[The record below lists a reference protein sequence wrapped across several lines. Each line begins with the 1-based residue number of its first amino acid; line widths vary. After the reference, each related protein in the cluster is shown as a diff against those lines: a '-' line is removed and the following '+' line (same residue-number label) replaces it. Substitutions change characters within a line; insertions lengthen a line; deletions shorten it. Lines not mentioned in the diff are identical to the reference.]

1 VEPARRFL
9 SPRGGEVS
17 AEERCLSGL
26 ALEGR
31 AVFDIGAFD
40 GAHTLFFASRV
51 GPSGRVVTFEPHPA
65 NRATILSTLER
76 YGMTNVDVRDVAV
89 GRASE
94 TMEFVYPDDL
104 GRGSA
109 DPEIK
114 RALLADGHCRRCTF
128 PVRTL
133 DSEIAAGRVPEPDL
147 VKVDVEGLEYD
158 VLLGM
163 RDTVAR
169 SRPALFIEIH
179 GANDAQ
185 ESANYRRVAGWL
197 IERGY
202 RVRHVE
208 SGRRIRRP
216 NRVKGCYA
224 GQHLYCV

>member
-1 VEPARRFL
+1 VTDTFL
-9 SPRGGEVS
+9 NPRGGEPS
-17 AEERCLSGL
+17 AEELCLSQL

-31 AVFDIGAFD
+31 TVFDIGGFD

-51 GPSGRVVTFEPHPA
+51 GPSGRVVTFEPHPE
-65 NRATILSTLER
+65 NRATILSHVER
-76 YGMTNVDVRDVAV
+76 LGFTNVDLRDVAV
-89 GRASE
+89 GRACESV
-94 TMEFVYPDDL
+94 EFVYPDDL

-114 RALLADGHCRRCTF
+114 RKLLKNERCRRSTF

-133 DSEIAAGRVPEPDL
+133 DSEIDSSRVPEPDL

-163 RDTVAR
+163 SDTANR
-169 SRPALFIEIH
+169 KKPALFIEVH
-179 GANDAQ
+179 GADDAQ

-197 IERGY
+197 IDHAY

-208 SGRRIRRP
+208 SGKRIRRAKQV
-216 NRVKGCYA
+216 NGCYA
-224 GQHLYCV
+224 GEHLYCV